1 MHLLTA
7 EFKVPIKNSIVLR
20 VKGKSYLT
28 ASRVYK
34 NRYDGFDVSVII
46 KGDGGGAGKKK
57 GEYLWTAVCNNIIIS
72 LTKSIDA
79 KVPETEKLSG
89 GSIGYE
95 KRYKY
100 LNNLLPAYSKAA
112 SCIANNVVRFIKYEL
127 HQPIEG
133 VFSGHEQFF
142 QNPIWKDE
150 KGVDIRPGGHV
161 IVLNKLQG
169 VDGELGTIK
178 IEGKHKHKFELA
190 IINHIK
196 VKLYNEILSDAQM
209 AVFEGNIRR
218 AVLELAISL
227 EIFAKH
233 KFLIGDSNATK
244 VYEYFEDK
252 GKINIQLL
260 ELINIGC
267 SMFKGV
273 ALKDHDSAMY
283 QQIDYI
289 IRTRNKIAHR
299 GEPIF
304 KDTAGKQHAVDEK
317 IIVKWFDTI
326 NKFYL
331 WAS

>member
-1 MHLLTA
+1 M
-7 EFKVPIKNSIVLR
+7 
-20 VKGKSYLT
+20 
-28 ASRVYK
+28 
-34 NRYDGFDVSVII
+34 
-46 KGDGGGAGKKK
+46 
-57 GEYLWTAVCNNIIIS
+57 
-72 LTKSIDA
+72 
-79 KVPETEKLSG
+79 PETEKLSG

-100 LNNLLPAYSKAA
+100 LNILLPAYSRAA
-112 SCIANNVVRFIKYEL
+112 SYIANNVVRFIRYEL

-142 QNPIWKDE
+142 KNPTWKDE
-150 KGVDIRPGGHV
+150 NGVDIRPGGQV
-161 IVLNKLQG
+161 IVLTKLKG

-178 IEGKHKHKFELA
+178 IEGKHKYRLELA
-190 IINHIK
+190 IINQID
-196 VKLYNEILSDAQM
+196 VKLYNEILSDGQM
-209 AVFEGNIRR
+209 AAFEGNIRR

-227 EIFAKH
+227 EVFAKH
-233 KFLIGDSNATK
+233 RFLIGDDNGTK

-273 ALKDHDSAMY
+273 ALKDHDKAMY

-299 GEPIF
+299 GEPVF
-304 KDTAGKQHAVDEK
+304 KDDAGKQHTVDEK
-317 IIVKWFDTI
+317 IIGKWFDTI